1 MNEEMLMALISGDTV
16 QLEKTAMERLTK
28 DRLASGS
35 LGQDVEDMLSESGI
49 YWDTL
54 NKEYFNIEVFQH
66 ETFERLAAEYVSQD
80 YA

>member
-1 MNEEMLMALISGDTV
+1 MNEEMLMALISGDTM

-54 NKEYFNIEVFQH
+54 NKEYFSIENFRQ
-66 ETFERLAAEYVSQD
+66 EIFDLLASEYVSND